1 MKISYN
7 WLKDY
12 LETDLSPQE
21 MGTILTDTGLE
32 VESVEKFES
41 IQGGLNGVVVAEVLT
56 CEKHPNADKLK
67 VTTVNFGSETVQVV
81 CGAPNVA
88 VGQKVLLATVG
99 STIYPNPNEP
109 LKIKSAEIRGVLS
122 NGMLCAE
129 DELGLGES
137 HDGIL
142 VLDDSTAVGTAA
154 ASLFGIETDYV
165 LEIGLTPNRADAM
178 GHIGVAR
185 DLKAYLNFH
194 RGLNKKLL
202 FPESNNLKWDD
213 PGIKIELNVENQLA
227 CPKYSGLAISNVKIE
242 PSPAWLQNRL
252 KAVGLMPINNV
263 VDITNYVMR
272 ELGTPLHAFDLDKIG
287 HRIVVRNAKQDEEI
301 VTLDGVRRK
310 LSTQDLLIT
319 NGEQPLC
326 IAGIFGGLDSGVGSE
341 TRTIFIESAYFEST
355 HIRKSAKFH
364 GLSTDASFRFERGVD
379 PELTLFALKRA
390 ASLILEM
397 TGGEIA
403 SEIMECYPEKIE
415 ANQFD
420 FSVSYC
426 NDIIGANLTGQ
437 QIQNILLNLD
447 FEVVEKDQDV
457 LDIKPPLYRVD
468 VTRPIDVV
476 EEVLRI
482 YGFNNVALPE
492 KMNASVVAFPKP
504 DLEKIQKLI
513 AENLVGKG
521 YSEVM
526 NNSLSASHWV
536 DSFGNQVLNSENSVQ
551 ILNPLSNELNVMRQ
565 TMIFGMLNCIEHNQN
580 RQSPDLK
587 LFEFGKVYQKIA
599 DNYAENQRLIIAL
612 TGRKLSESW
621 NSTNET
627 VSFYSIKGLLEGLLM
642 RMGLEGLYKEE
653 KAEHSILEGAVDC
666 FVLKQKIAQIG
677 WISKGLKKGFGIKND
692 VFIADLD
699 WDALT
704 KALQMAK
711 VQFKELP
718 KTFAIRRDYSLL
730 IDENVSF
737 EDIRNIAVA
746 CDKKI
751 LKKVHLFDVYEGEK
765 LEKGKK
771 SYAVSFTFQD
781 KDETLKDE
789 QIDAVMNAIRQQ
801 LEMKLSAVLR

>member
-7 WLKDY
+7 WLRDY

-56 CEKHPNADKLK
+56 CDKHPNADKLK

-88 VGQKVLLATVG
+88 AGQKVLLATVG
-99 STIYPNPNEP
+99 TTIYPKPNEP
-109 LKIKSAEIRGVLS
+109 LKIKSTEIRGVVS

-129 DELGLGES
+129 DELGIGES
-137 HDGIL
+137 HDGIM
-142 VLDDSTAVGTAA
+142 VLDENVIVGTAA

-194 RGLNKKLL
+194 KDLKTEIH
-202 FPESNNLKWDD
+202 FPDFGDLKRNNQNITIDLQ
-213 PGIKIELNVENQLA
+213 VENQVA
-227 CPKYSGLAISNVKIE
+227 CPRYTGLAIANVKVE
-242 PSPAWLQNRL
+242 PSPTWLQNRL

-272 ELGTPLHAFDLDKIG
+272 ELGTPLHAFDLDKVG
-287 HRIVVRNAKQDEEI
+287 HQIVVRNAKQDEEI
-301 VTLDGVRRK
+301 VTLDGVTRK

-326 IAGIFGGLDSGVGSE
+326 IAGIFGGLNSGVGSE
-341 TRTIFIESAYFEST
+341 TQNIFIESAYFEST

-390 ASLILEM
+390 AGLILEW

-403 SEIMECYPEKIE
+403 SEIVECYPEQIE
-415 ANQFD
+415 AKQFD
-420 FSVSYC
+420 FSISYC
-426 NDIIGANLTGQ
+426 NTIIGANLSGQ
-437 QIQNILLNLD
+437 QIQSILVNLD
-447 FEVVEKDQDV
+447 FEVIQKDNDRLV
-457 LDIKPPLYRVD
+457 VKPPLYRVD

-482 YGFNNVALPE
+482 YGFNKVALPE

-526 NNSLSASHWV
+526 NNSLVASHWV
-536 DSFGNQVLNSENSVQ
+536 DNFGNPVLKSENSVQ

-565 TMIFGMLNCIEHNQN
+565 SMIFGMLNCIEHNQN
-580 RQSPDLK
+580 RQSADLK
-587 LFEFGKVYQKIA
+587 LFEFGKVYQKVA
-599 DNYAENQRLIIAL
+599 DNYEENQRLIVAI
-612 TGRKLSESW
+612 TGRKQPESW
-621 NSTNET
+621 NSTKDNVT
-627 VSFYSIKGLLEGLLM
+627 FYSVKGLLEGLLL
-642 RMGLEGLYKEE
+642 RMGLDGFYREE
-653 KAEHSILEGAVDC
+653 KAEHSLLDGAVDC
-666 FVLKQKIAQIG
+666 FVLKQKIGQIG
-677 WISKGLKKGFGIKND
+677 SISKGLKKGFGIKND

-704 KALQMAK
+704 KVLQMAK

-730 IDENVSF
+730 IDEHVSF
-737 EDIRNIAVA
+737 EDIRSIATS
-746 CDKKI
+746 CDKKM
-751 LKKVHLFDVYEGEK
+751 LKKVHLFDVYEGDK

-801 LEMKLSAVLR
+801 LETKLSAVLR